1 MYAAVDT
8 KEDYYNALGAKIK
21 GATFYLCEEE
31 GDVAKLPTERI
42 GVGSRALVIPT
53 GAIYMLGPSRTWIK
67 YAGVSIMN

>member
-8 KEDYYNALGAKIK
+8 KEDYYSALGAKIK

-31 GDVAKLPTERI
+31 GDVNKLPKTVGI
-42 GVGSRALVIPT
+42 GSRALVIPT
-53 GAIYMLGPSRTWIK
+53 GVIYMLGPSRKWIK

>member
-21 GATFYLCEEE
+21 GATFYLCENED
-31 GDVAKLPTERI
+31 DVSKLPTDRVGI
-42 GVGSRALVIPT
+42 GSRALVIPT
-53 GAIYMLGPSRTWIK
+53 GSIYMLGPSRIWIK

>member
-8 KEDYYNALGAKIK
+8 RDDYYNALGARIK

-31 GDVAKLPTERI
+31 GDIQRLPKTVGI
-42 GVGSRALVIPT
+42 GSRALVIPT
-53 GAIYMLGPSRTWIK
+53 GKIYMLGPSRNWLP